1 MAQNLHVGLMTYT
14 LRSLIQCWNA
24 QTFGISKKQ
33 KRKLYDFLYKRR
45 RREFVKKERKTEMQ
59 YEFLFGTVKKEVTT
73 NILQ

>member
-33 KRKLYDFLYKRR
+33 KGNFMI
-45 RREFVKKERKTEMQ
+45 FSTKEE
-59 YEFLFGTVKKEVTT
+59 EENL
-73 NILQ
+73 